1 MDYISVREESGK
13 KIVSEISK
21 KEAITLVDPTLM
33 LDASE
38 WNKISQKPSSL
49 CNDEKYIL
57 MFFFGKDFRY
67 RKTISVRYS
76 R

>member
-49 CNDEKYIL
+49 YNDEKYIL